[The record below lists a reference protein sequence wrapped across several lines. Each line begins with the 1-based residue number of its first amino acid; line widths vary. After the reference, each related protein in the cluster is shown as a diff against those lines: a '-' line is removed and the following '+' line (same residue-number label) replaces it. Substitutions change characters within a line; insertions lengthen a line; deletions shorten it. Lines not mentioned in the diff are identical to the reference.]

1 MFGYGKRIAELEA
14 ENAALKE
21 RLAKVEEA
29 VAKRFVSDNFR
40 EEEET
45 DAKLI
50 LREYLLGEEASKE
63 KEGSNA

>member
-1 MFGYGKRIAELEA
+1 MFGYGKRIAELEM

-21 RLAKVEEA
+21 RLAKVEAA

-45 DAKLI
+45 DAMSI
-50 LREYLLGEEASKE
+50 LREYLLGEEASKK